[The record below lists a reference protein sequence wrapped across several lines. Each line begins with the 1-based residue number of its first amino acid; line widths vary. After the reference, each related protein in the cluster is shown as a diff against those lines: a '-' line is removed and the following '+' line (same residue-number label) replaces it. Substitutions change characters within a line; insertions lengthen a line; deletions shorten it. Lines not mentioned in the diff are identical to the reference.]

1 LTAEDFTK
9 HFSKQFVVTDVK
21 FIPHRRIGYVGYK
34 SPEDAARAVKY
45 HNKSFIRMSRIGVE
59 LARSVEEQSALRAGH
74 NTANATNRTYGG
86 NKADNPTSADV
97 GGEKKRKRESI
108 AGDGDKAKLQEF
120 LEVMQP
126 PSKSKTW
133 ENQDAI
139 IARTNNEPTTTTIGK
154 GEHEA
159 RSEDEYEPVPKKQ
172 KSEPKRN
179 RKVEQGFEA
188 PQAEAA
194 KPQQDDAIGIAEQGS
209 EVAVQ
214 EPLDTMQP
222 ASDANWLRSRTS
234 RLLGLVDDDDAL
246 GQNNLPE
253 DSEGR
258 KAELLSIS
266 EQVEDVGN
274 ADASVQTYGEA
285 KQADDTTVALPFH
298 SEEGSPMSNGRIFV
312 RNLTYTTTE
321 EELRHHFE
329 NGAYGTIEEVSA
341 DVAMPS
347 DAFDS
352 LHNP

>member
-1 LTAEDFTK
+1 
-9 HFSKQFVVTDVK
+9 
-21 FIPHRRIGYVGYK
+21 
-34 SPEDAARAVKY
+34 
-45 HNKSFIRMSRIGVE
+45 MSRIGVE
-59 LARSVEEQSALRAGH
+59 LARPVEEHSALRAGH
-74 NTANATNRTYGG
+74 NAANATNRTYGG
-86 NKADNPTSADV
+86 NKADKPISADL

-108 AGDGDKAKLQEF
+108 VGDGDKAKLQEF

-139 IARTNNEPTTTTIGK
+139 TAQAITEPTTTAVGE

-172 KSEPKRN
+172 KSESKKN

-194 KPQQDDAIGIAEQGS
+194 SPQQDDAIGIAEQGS

-214 EPLDTMQP
+214 GPLDTMQP
-222 ASDANWLRSRTS
+222 ASDADWLRSRTS
-234 RLLGLVDDDDAL
+234 RLLGLVVDDDAL
-246 GQNNLPE
+246 GQNNLSE
-253 DSEGR
+253 DGEDQ
-258 KAELLSIS
+258 KTEMLSNS

-274 ADASVQTYGEA
+274 ADASVQTDEEV
-285 KQADDTTVALPFH
+285 KKADDTTVVLPFH

-341 DVAMPS
+341 DVAMPF
-347 DAFDS
+347 DALDS
-352 LHNP
+352 FYIS